1 MFGDIFT
8 PCVKHTGSPTK
19 KFTFFKSTYL
29 RPLIS
34 LRSSSVLEMNL
45 LISSFKNTKSQ
56 FSSRFISSTE
66 LNLRD
71 IRGLRYVD
79 LKKVNFFV
87 GHPVGL
93 SKYSWTGYSQG
104 RYLAFHNTRKHPIRI
119 FFDSRYSTRDR
130 IAQAKR
136 RSVQAWRNSKPRG
149 S

>member
-1 MFGDIFT
+1 MWFIQ
-8 PCVKHTGSPTK
+8 HENSRNTGCPTK

-29 RPLIS
+29 KPLIF
-34 LRSSSVLEMNL
+34 LRLRSVLEMNL
-45 LISSFKNTKSQ
+45 LENCDFVFLKEDIK
-56 FSSRFISSTE
+56 RFILSTQ
-66 LNLRD
+66 LDLRD